1 MKKLFVIA
9 VLAIFTNTAFAA
21 TSIHA
26 EVKGMVC
33 AFCAKGINK
42 TLRELDATQDVWVDL
57 KNRMVVVE
65 LKDQKTMSLEAF
77 TKLIKDAGYDVAS
90 VLLVAVFVGELAVFQ
105 PSLNVN
111 RLSLFD
117 VLASDFGQAVIE
129 RDAVPL
135 RVFNHL
141 AAVFVFAAA
150 RCGHAHVGHGLAA
163 GQVAHFRVA
172 AAVAD
177 EDDFVNGCH
186 G

>member
-21 TSIHA
+21 TSIHG

-42 TLRELDATQDVWVDL
+42 KLREVEATQDVWVDL

-90 VLLVAVFVGELAVFQ
+90 VEYVSKTLVE
-105 PSLNVN
+105 
-111 RLSLFD
+111 
-117 VLASDFGQAVIE
+117 IK
-129 RDAVPL
+129 
-135 RVFNHL
+135 
-141 AAVFVFAAA
+141 
-150 RCGHAHVGHGLAA
+150 
-163 GQVAHFRVA
+163 
-172 AAVAD
+172 AD
-177 EDDFVNGCH
+177 HTHMKEVK
-186 G
+186 